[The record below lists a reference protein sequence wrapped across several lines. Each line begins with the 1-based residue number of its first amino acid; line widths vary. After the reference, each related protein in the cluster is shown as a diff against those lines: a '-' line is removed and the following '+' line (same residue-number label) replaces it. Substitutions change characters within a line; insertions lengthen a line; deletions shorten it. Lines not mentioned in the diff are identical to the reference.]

1 MKYEILSADTVLEPG
16 DLCMF
21 TYVSKNGNVKYRCG
35 KHATYTEPA
44 HDGDMRFSVLG
55 DGSIPEWQGYGLV
68 VAVRPHADFEEVSI
82 FDAESGEVLRE

>member
-1 MKYEILSADTVLEPG
+1 MKYEILPAETELEPG

-21 TYVSKNGNVKYRCG
+21 VYVSKNGNVKYKCG
-35 KHATYTEPA
+35 KHSTYTEPV
-44 HDGDMRFSVLG
+44 HDGDTRYSVLA